1 VALADPFKLE
11 KLKIVAYSDRER
23 ESLVS
28 TFEAMFNPASFS
40 QDYEVKYGVDQGVNS
55 SGTEARFTL
64 SKPQKLTID
73 LLLDGTGVDTM
84 GLLSPF
90 VKTVPERVSEF
101 LDTAY
106 HLNGTTHEPNF
117 LVVQWG
123 DGLAFS
129 CRLKKVTIA
138 YSSFD
143 RGGNPLRAKL
153 TVTVVS
159 DATAET
165 IAATESLTSPDV
177 THTRIVRGGDTLPLL
192 AKEIYGSSDHY
203 LFVAR
208 FNGLDDFRDLAPGR
222 ELAFPPLEA

>member
-1 VALADPFKLE
+1 MALAHPFKLE
-11 KLKIVAYSDRER
+11 KLRITAFSDRER
-23 ESLVS
+23 RSMVS
-28 TFEAMFNPASFS
+28 VFEAMFNPTSFS
-40 QDYEVKYGVDQGVNS
+40 QDYEVKYGIDQAVNS

-64 SKPQKLTID
+64 SKPQELQID
-73 LLLDGTGVDTM
+73 LLLDGTRVEAI
-84 GLLSPF
+84 GLMAPLT
-90 VKTVPERVSEF
+90 KTVPERVEEF

-106 HLNGTTHEPNF
+106 HLNGSTHEPNF
-117 LVVQWG
+117 LVLAWG

-129 CRLKKVTIA
+129 CRLKKATVA

-165 IAATESLTSPDV
+165 IAATENLTSPDV
-177 THTRIVRGGDTLPLL
+177 THTRVVRGGDTLPLL
-192 AKEIYGSSDHY
+192 ANEIYGSAEHY

-208 FNGLDDFRDLAPGR
+208 TNGLNDFRELTPGR